1 MTVVEYSDEA
11 LKTLNVIMFIKTA
24 ALRFVLQKF
33 AFCKNNNKKN
43 LKGTYRFKEIFPQKK
58 QNKQKGTQK
67 GPTQM
72 NKL

>member
-11 LKTLNVIMFIKTA
+11 LRTLNVIMFIKTA

-43 LKGTYRFKEIFPQKK
+43 LKGTYRFKEIFP
-58 QNKQKGTQK
+58 
-67 GPTQM
+67 
-72 NKL
+72 